1 MIFHDLSTRGSA
13 RTPVQ
18 AEWPMLV
25 FGSEALDRLKVKGT
39 STKMKK
45 NMCSI
50 AVTHYHIC
58 ISYLNSYVSLNFHD
72 SIHSTI
78 SSHNSSF

>member
-1 MIFHDLSTRGSA
+1 MAEVMIFHDLSTSGSA
-13 RTPVQ
+13 MTPVQ
-18 AEWPMLV
+18 AEWPMVV

-50 AVTHYHIC
+50 ALIYYHMYILFELLC
-58 ISYLNSYVSLNFHD
+58 FFELS
-72 SIHSTI
+72 
-78 SSHNSSF
+78 